1 MDPALAAALQQMQ
14 AQLQQQH
21 QQDLA
26 ALQQQMQQQLHA
38 AAAAAAQAAAQP
50 APHPAA
56 AHVAAPAAAPRIDRP
71 RLAAPPPYDGR
82 AATLDDWLSTLA
94 RQFAWYGAS
103 MQADDERIRFA
114 TSHLQGPAWEWW
126 DTQGAGRPTTWTG
139 VQDALRRRFQPVNSA
154 ELTRAK
160 LLALTQGKASVHEYV
175 DSFRRLLVRV
185 PSMSEDDRLFQ
196 FLRGLRPS
204 IATQLRVQGVVKL
217 DAAIELAVRVGSL
230 QDLGMGAAA
239 TSSASASSAAHSP
252 MELDAM
258 LEGVEGLEK
267 ETGTA
272 GASSSADGP
281 VTHAELRQ
289 LLNAMRDERA
299 GGAGA
304 TNANNRARF
313 GQGRGPPRIAHLTPD
328 QVREYMDAGKCFG
341 CGSKDHQSRQCH
353 RRKVTPDGK
362 VSWPSSN

>member
-1 MDPALAAALQQMQ
+1 MDPAFAAALQQMQ

-56 AHVAAPAAAPRIDRP
+56 VHVAAQAAAPRVDRP

-82 AATLDDWLSTLA
+82 AATLDDWLSALA

-204 IATQLRVQGVVKL
+204 IATQLRVQGVTRL
-217 DAAIELAVRVGSL
+217 DAAVELAVRVGSL
-230 QDLGMGAAA
+230 QDLGMSAAA
-239 TSSASASSAAHSP
+239 TASVSASSAAHAP
-252 MELDAM
+252 MELDA
-258 LEGVEGLEK
+258 LLDGVEGLEK
-267 ETGTA
+267 GTA
-272 GASSSADGP
+272 GAGSPTDGP

-289 LLNAMRDERA
+289 MLNAMRDERNR
-299 GGAGA
+299 GAS
-304 TNANNRARF
+304 NNRTRF
-313 GQGRGPPRIAHLTPD
+313 GLGRGPPRIAHLTPE

-341 CGSKDHQSRQCH
+341 CGSKEHQSRQCP
-353 RRKVTPDGK
+353 RRKVAIDGK